1 MATRFAGDFF
11 GVPLVSKEEQEGSLL
26 LDYFP
31 NLRKTSLSE
40 RDTGEA
46 EDTGARSFRGTKAV
60 APFAGFKTMETS
72 ARNPQAAPLFTGFKT
87 FE

>member
-31 NLRKTSLSE
+31 NLRKTSPNE
-40 RDTGEA
+40 RDTGGT

-60 APFAGFKTMETS
+60 TPFTGFKTMETS
-72 ARNPQAAPLFTGFKT
+72 VRSPQATPLFTGFKT